1 MAETWRLAATEDFTR
16 LEEMVAQHLLVRGAL
31 DREALIGL
39 IFDIDVL
46 GPEQCQ
52 ELLQGLQNE
61 RGALIGATDGNDPS
75 PGQDPGRGRG
85 GGEGMRANRRVRRG
99 VFDGLVDLDD
109 LHAATKAAKV
119 NGKAVKSEQPIQ
131 VATFEL

>member
-1 MAETWRLAATEDFTR
+1 
-16 LEEMVAQHLLVRGAL
+16 
-31 DREALIGL
+31 
-39 IFDIDVL
+39 
-46 GPEQCQ
+46 
-52 ELLQGLQNE
+52 
-61 RGALIGATDGNDPS
+61 
-75 PGQDPGRGRG
+75 
-85 GGEGMRANRRVRRG
+85 MRANRRVRRS